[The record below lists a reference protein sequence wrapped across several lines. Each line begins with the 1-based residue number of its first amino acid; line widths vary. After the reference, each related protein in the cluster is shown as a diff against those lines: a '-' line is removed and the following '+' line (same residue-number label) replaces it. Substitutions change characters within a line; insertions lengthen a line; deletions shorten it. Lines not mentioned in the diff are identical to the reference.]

1 MARFARFLKDDAGA
15 ITIDWVAITAGIL
28 LVGIVVVF
36 AIYNQG
42 VGPLVV
48 NMNKTL
54 GTDLSAMDTGEPAD
68 CNISDSC

>member
-15 ITIDWVAITAGIL
+15 ITIDWVAITAGVL

-36 AIYNQG
+36 TIYNHG

-48 NMNKTL
+48 NMNQTL
-54 GTDLSAMDTGEPAD
+54 GTDLPAVDTGEAAD
-68 CNISDSC
+68 CNNSDSC